1 MPNRFVSTPDSRSP
15 VTSPQQQSIIQT
27 VRQYSKQLFAFVR
40 GRVATDE
47 DAEDI
52 LQDVWYEFGSRAE
65 LSAIEQVSGWLYRVA
80 RNKIVDKS
88 RKKREERLDDYGY
101 EDEDGGLSFRDIL
114 YAEAPTPEA
123 EDLKQLFWEQ
133 LLLAL
138 DELPAAQR
146 YAFIQNELEERT
158 LQEIADETGEKL
170 KTIIS
175 RKGYA
180 VKHLRKRLESLYHEF
195 VNY

>member
-1 MPNRFVSTPDSRSP
+1 MSTSTQHTITQA
-15 VTSPQQQSIIQT
+15 VK
-27 VRQYSKQLFAFVR
+27 QYGKQLLAFVR

-52 LQDVWYEFGSRAE
+52 LQDVWYQFGSQPE
-65 LSAIEQVSGWLYRVA
+65 LGAIEQVSSWLYRVA

-88 RKKREERLDDYGY
+88 RKKREERLDDYSY

-123 EDLKQLFWEQ
+123 ENLRQLFWDQ
-133 LLLAL
+133 LFVAL

-146 YAFIQNELEERT
+146 EVFVQNELEERT
-158 LQEIADETGEKL
+158 FQEIADETGVPL
-170 KTIIS
+170 KTLIS

-180 VKHLRKRLESLYHEF
+180 VKHLRKRLESLYQEF
-195 VNY
+195 ITY

>member
-1 MPNRFVSTPDSRSP
+1 MTPSQP
-15 VTSPQQQSIIQT
+15 TSILQT
-27 VRQYSKQLFAFVR
+27 VKQYSRQLFAFVR
-40 GRVATDE
+40 GRVASDE

-52 LQDVWYEFGSRAE
+52 LQDVWMEYGLRSEQNAV
-65 LSAIEQVSGWLYRVA
+65 EQVSGWLYRVA
-80 RNKIVDKS
+80 KNKIVDKS

-123 EDLKQLFWEQ
+123 EDLKQFFWDQLF
-133 LLLAL
+133 LAL
-138 DELPAAQR
+138 DELPEVQR
-146 YAFIQNELEERT
+146 YVFVQNELEERT
-158 LQEIADETGEKL
+158 LQEIADETSTPL

-180 VKHLRKRLESLYHEF
+180 TKHLRKRLENLYQEF
-195 VNY
+195 INY

>member
-1 MPNRFVSTPDSRSP
+1 M
-15 VTSPQQQSIIQT
+15 TSPQQQSIIQT
-27 VRQYSKQLFAFVR
+27 VRQYGKQLFAFVR

-52 LQDVWYEFGSRAE
+52 LQDVWYEFGNRTE

-133 LLLAL
+133 LFLAL
-138 DELPAAQR
+138 DELPEAQR

-158 LQEIADETGEKL
+158 LQEIAYETDEKL

-180 VKHLRKRLESLYHEF
+180 VKHLRKRLENLYHEF

>member
-1 MPNRFVSTPDSRSP
+1 VPNRFVSTPDSRSP